1 MTASGN
7 FTVPGEPSGW
17 FSQVRVLECTIGVS
31 TPLTGRVLSD
41 LGADVVRLESRAKL
55 DVNRTRLT
63 RRTDWNDVPAQES
76 FGLLHEA
83 NAGKRSAAIDLKT
96 EGGREL
102 FGSLVDRADVLIQNF
117 VPGWLERLGLSVDV
131 LRERNPQLIVLSA
144 SCSGQ
149 DGPGSR
155 QRAYA
160 PVMTALAGVEGLI
173 GYEDG
178 VVLGTMSSALADL
191 NAAYVGAYAVLSA
204 LLRQRRTGLGV
215 HLDLSQTESA
225 AQLVGEAL
233 VEWQLTGQVPGPRGN
248 DGLTPTPWHLIP
260 CEQSATGWIGVARAA
275 NADGISDI
283 GQDALAV
290 IGSLAARSGPEEVAV
305 YCRDHGYEYCAV
317 APSPPGIFSGAG
329 GAADPGLAQLVKHP
343 YLDTLAVTALP
354 WRFDGVQ
361 PSLSGASPL
370 LGADTAGV
378 LADFLGLDA
387 AAIERYGAQ
396 GALQ

>member
-7 FTVPGEPSGW
+7 LTVPDEPFGW
-17 FSQVRVLECTIGVS
+17 FSDVRVVECTIGVS

-63 RRTDWNDVPAQES
+63 RRTDWNDVPAEES

-83 NAGKRSAAIDLKT
+83 NAGKRSATIDLKT

-102 FGSLVDRADVLIQNF
+102 FGALVGQADVLIQNF
-117 VPGWLERLGLSVDV
+117 VPGWLERLGLSVAV
-131 LRERNPQLIVLSA
+131 LRERNPRLIVLSA

-191 NAAYVGAYAVLSA
+191 NAAYIGAYAVLSA
-204 LLRQRRTGLGV
+204 LLRQRRTGQGV

-225 AQLVGEAL
+225 VQLVGEAL
-233 VEWQLTGQVPGPRGN
+233 VEWQLTGIVPGPQGN
-248 DGLTPTPWHLIP
+248 GGQTPAPWHLIP

-275 NADGISDI
+275 DADAAGDI
-283 GQDALAV
+283 GQDELAV
-290 IGSLAARSGPEEVAV
+290 IGSLAARNGAEAVAD
-305 YCRDHGYEYCAV
+305 YCREHGYEFCAV
-317 APSPPGIFSGAG
+317 APSPPGLFSGTG
-329 GAADPGLAQLVKHP
+329 GAADPGLTQLVKHP

-354 WRFDGVQ
+354 WRFDAVQ
-361 PSLSGASPL
+361 PSLSAASPL
-370 LGADTAGV
+370 LGADTAAV
-378 LADFLGLDA
+378 LADFLGLDDA
-387 AAIERYGAQ
+387 AVERYHDQ

>member
-1 MTASGN
+1 MTASVN
-7 FTVPGEPSGW
+7 FTDRVEPTSW
-17 FSQVRVLECTIGVS
+17 FNDVRVLECTIGVS

-55 DVNRTRLT
+55 DVNRARLT
-63 RRTDWNDVPAQES
+63 RRTDWNDVPAEES

-83 NAGKRSAAIDLKT
+83 NAGKRSATIDLKT

-102 FGSLVDRADVLIQNF
+102 FGMLVDRADVLIQNF
-117 VPGWLERLGLSVDV
+117 VPGWLERLGLSVAA
-131 LRERNPQLIVLSA
+131 LRERNPRLIVLSA

-204 LLRQRRTGLGV
+204 LLQQRRTGQGV

-225 AQLVGEAL
+225 GQLVGEAL
-233 VEWQLTGQVPGPRGN
+233 VEWQLTGVVPGPQGN
-248 DGLTPTPWHLIP
+248 GGMTPAPWHLIP
-260 CEQSATGWIGVARAA
+260 CEASATGWIGVASTAA
-275 NADGISDI
+275 ADGTVLI
-283 GQDALAV
+283 GEDALAA
-290 IGSLAARSGPEEVAV
+290 IGSLATGSGPAAV
-305 YCRDHGYEYCAV
+305 EAYCCDHGYEYSAV
-317 APSPPGIFSGAG
+317 APSPPGLFSGSAG
-329 GAADPGLAQLVKHP
+329 ASDRRLAQLVKHP
-343 YLDTLAVTALP
+343 YLGGLTVTALP

-361 PSLSGASPL
+361 PTPSGASPL
-370 LGADTAGV
+370 LGENTADV
-378 LADFLGLDA
+378 LADSLGLDA
-387 AAIERYGAQ
+387 AAIERYDAQ
-396 GALQ
+396 GALR

>member
-7 FTVPGEPSGW
+7 VTVPDEPSGW
-17 FSQVRVLECTIGVS
+17 FSDVRVLECTIGVS

-63 RRTDWNDVPAQES
+63 RRTDWNDVPAEES

-83 NAGKRSAAIDLKT
+83 NAGKRSATIDLKT

-117 VPGWLERLGLSVDV
+117 VPGWLERLGLSVAV
-131 LRERNPQLIVLSA
+131 LRERNPRLIVLSA

-204 LLRQRRTGLGV
+204 LLRQRRTGQGV

-233 VEWQLTGQVPGPRGN
+233 VEWQLTGIVPGPQGN
-248 DGLTPTPWHLIP
+248 DGQAPAPWHLIP
-260 CEQSATGWIGVARAA
+260 CQQSATGWIGVARAA
-275 NADGISDI
+275 DADGDI

-290 IGSLAARSGPEEVAV
+290 IGSLAAGSGPAAVAE

-317 APSPPGIFSGAG
+317 APSPPGLFSGTG
-329 GAADPGLAQLVKHP
+329 GAADSDLAQLVKHP
-343 YLDTLAVTALP
+343 YLDTLAVTTLP

-370 LGADTAGV
+370 LGADTADV

-387 AAIERYGAQ
+387 AAIQRYDDQ
-396 GALQ
+396 GVLQ

>member
-1 MTASGN
+1 MTASVN
-7 FTVPGEPSGW
+7 LTDPGEPSGW
-17 FSQVRVLECTIGVS
+17 FSDVRVLECTIGVS

-63 RRTDWNDVPAQES
+63 RRTDWRDVPAQES

-83 NAGKRSAAIDLKT
+83 NAGKRSATIDLKT

-117 VPGWLERLGLSVDV
+117 VPGWLERLGLSVTV
-131 LRERNPQLIVLSA
+131 LRERNPRLIVLSA

-204 LLRQRRTGLGV
+204 LLRQRRTGQGV

-225 AQLVGEAL
+225 TQLVGEAL
-233 VEWQLTGQVPGPRGN
+233 VEWQLTGVVPGPKGN
-248 DGLTPTPWHLIP
+248 AGMTPAPWHLIP
-260 CEQSATGWIGVARAA
+260 CEQSATGWVGVARAA
-275 NADGISDI
+275 DADGTGDI

-290 IGSLAARSGPEEVAV
+290 LDSLAADGGPTAVAD
-305 YCRDHGYEYCAV
+305 YCHDHGYDYCSV
-317 APSPPGIFSGAG
+317 APSPPGLFSGTG
-329 GAADPGLAQLVKHP
+329 GTADPGLAQLVKHP
-343 YLDTLAVTALP
+343 FLGGLAVTSLP
-354 WRFDGVQ
+354 WRFDGLQ

-370 LGADTAGV
+370 LGEDTADV

-387 AAIERYGAQ
+387 AAIEPYDAQ

>member
-7 FTVPGEPSGW
+7 VTAPDEPSGW
-17 FSQVRVLECTIGVS
+17 FSDVRVLECTIGVS

-63 RRTDWNDVPAQES
+63 RRTEWNDVPAEES

-83 NAGKRSAAIDLKT
+83 NAGKRSATVDLKT
-96 EGGREL
+96 AGGREL

-117 VPGWLERLGLSVDV
+117 VPGWLERLGLSVAV
-131 LRERNPQLIVLSA
+131 LRERNPRLIVLSA

-204 LLRQRRTGLGV
+204 LLRQRRTGQGV

-233 VEWQLTGQVPGPRGN
+233 VEWQLTGIVPGPQGN
-248 DGLTPTPWHLIP
+248 DGQAPVPWHLIP
-260 CEQSATGWIGVARAA
+260 CQQSATGWIGVAWA
-275 NADGISDI
+275 ADGDGDI

-290 IGSLAARSGPEEVAV
+290 IGSLAAVSGPAAVAE

-317 APSPPGIFSGAG
+317 APSPSGLFSGTG
-329 GAADPGLAQLVKHP
+329 GAADPDLAQLVKHP

-361 PSLSGASPL
+361 PSLSVASPL
-370 LGADTAGV
+370 LGADTADV

-387 AAIERYGAQ
+387 AAIQRYDDQ
-396 GALQ
+396 GVLQ